1 MPHVSYGFT
10 LVEMIVAVMVI
21 GLLMTVSVVQF
32 QSGRQDDALRSAAI
46 RISDALRTS
55 QSAALSGTLEEYQNA
70 SAYGV
75 YAFQKTASKT
85 CTSGVATIT
94 ECLVLFADA
103 NADTT
108 YDSTKDLTIRCIS
121 FDTDSTNS
129 VILESILE
137 TKTDAT
143 TTNPGSATVIF
154 KRPTAGILIDGGTE
168 VKQLTFTLTN
178 TKNNHTK
185 QVVLDRISGRI
196 DFDY

>member
-1 MPHVSYGFT
+1 MPHILSGFT

-75 YAFQKTASKT
+75 YVFQKAASKT
-85 CTSGVATIT
+85 CASGSTTVA
-94 ECLVLFADA
+94 EGLVLFADTDNDA
-103 NADTT
+103 L
-108 YDSTKDLTIRCIS
+108 YDNTKDLTIRCIS

-129 VILESILE
+129 VILEEIKE

-143 TTNPGSATVIF
+143 TANPPSATATF

-168 VKQLTFTLTN
+168 MKQLAFTLKN

-185 QVVLDRISGRI
+185 QVVLDRISGRV